1 MRRVVSAAAIVLGLF
16 VLVFP
21 TPPTSAAPPAASF
34 QLARARAEFE
44 RGEYQ
49 RVADTLAPE
58 LYPKNK
64 IPTVTEL
71 KEAHYLLGS
80 SYFYLNRQDLAR
92 QEFTALLFLDPA
104 HELDPAIDP
113 PRVYAFFQTLKHEL
127 AEKLQLLEANRKV
140 DPPPPSRE
148 VVIETTIREPAP
160 AASNFIPLGYGQF
173 RNGQK
178 SKGYFFL
185 ATEALLGGTSIALFT
200 YQAVNYGIP
209 ARFAGDE
216 ADKIRSLQIVQIATG
231 SLFLVLYGVGVYDSF
246 IGQKPLVETKRSE
259 RPIEPP
265 AKPPKS
271 ISLEIVPLVSPDGA
285 GLGAMGRF

>member
-1 MRRVVSAAAIVLGLF
+1 VRRVVAAAIVLGLF
-16 VLVFP
+16 VLVLP
-21 TPPTSAAPPAASF
+21 ARPTSAAPAAPAASF

-64 IPTVTEL
+64 IPTVGEL

-80 SYFYLNRQDLAR
+80 SYFFLNRQDLAR

-104 HELDPAIDP
+104 HELDPAVDP

-148 VVIETTIREPAP
+148 VLIETTIREPAP
-160 AASNFIPLGYGQF
+160 AVTNFVPLGYGQF

-178 SKGYFFL
+178 GKGWFFL
-185 ATEALLGGTSIALFT
+185 ASEALLGGTSIALFT
-200 YQAVNYGIP
+200 YQAVNY
-209 ARFAGDE
+209 
-216 ADKIRSLQIVQIATG
+216 DKIRNLQIMQIATG

-246 IGQKPLVETKRSE
+246 TNQKPVVETKRSE
-259 RPIEPP
+259 RPLDTP
-265 AKPPKS
+265 AKPAKS